1 MTTIKPS
8 IGESVKLN
16 EHPSLSDINRSSAC
30 SALLPGCILVPDSAA
45 QVSLIVKTLLENDEK
60 FAIKSGGHNPN
71 QNFSSVAG
79 GPLINLKNLTE
90 VTYDAESGTARVG
103 AGNRWSAVILALQT
117 YNVTVVGGRIG
128 HVGVGGYLLGGEYGS
143 SRN

>member
-1 MTTIKPS
+1 MNDPR
-8 IGESVKLN
+8 
-16 EHPSLSDINRSSAC
+16 LSDINRSSAC

-45 QVSLIVKTLLENDEK
+45 QISLIVKTLLENDEK

-90 VTYDAESGTARVG
+90 VTYDAES
-103 AGNRWSAVILALQT
+103 AVILALQP

-128 HVGVGGYLLGGEYGS
+128 HVGVGGYLLGGECGS